1 MGWDVNSMGLYE
13 GWEDSKRV
21 KIMDWELKI
30 MGWELKIIEMTV
42 KNMGWDWV
50 GGQYHEVGCQ

>member
-21 KIMDWELKI
+21 KIMGWELKI
-30 MGWELKIIEMTV
+30 MGWELKIIEMKVSKTWDGT
-42 KNMGWDWV
+42 GW
-50 GGQYHEVGCQ
+50 EVNTMR